1 LAIQRNYLR
10 LILIIA
16 LTVGGFGI
24 VLSAFLASFEF
35 LLFSLPNLS
44 LAAFFGYKYYTY
56 DKNIR
61 NVKEQRRRDSSNRRF
76 KPKSEK

>member
-1 LAIQRNYLR
+1 MTIQRNYLR
-10 LILIIA
+10 LLLIIA

-24 VLSAFLASFEF
+24 ILSAFLASFIF
-35 LLFSLPNLS
+35 LLFSLPNFS

-61 NVKEQRRRDSSNRRF
+61 NVKEQRKDSSNRRF
-76 KPKSEK
+76 KQKSKK